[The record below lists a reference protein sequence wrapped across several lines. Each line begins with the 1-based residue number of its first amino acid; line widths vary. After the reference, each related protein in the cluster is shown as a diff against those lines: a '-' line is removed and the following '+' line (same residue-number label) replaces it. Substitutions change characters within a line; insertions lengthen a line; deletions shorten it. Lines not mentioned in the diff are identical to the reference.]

1 MRDKDMR
8 ETDIRNKD
16 QADLSKQVKELAAE
30 QPLTLELTEQQLEG
44 LRALW
49 DKGDPRKPAQ
59 ITFMVQ
65 GKPLAE
71 MAVAG
76 YRYRGDTCCA

>member
-1 MRDKDMR
+1 M
-8 ETDIRNKD
+8 
-16 QADLSKQVKELAAE
+16 
-30 QPLTLELTEQQLEG
+30 ELTEDQLEG

-76 YRYRGDTCCA
+76 YRYRGDTCCV